1 MASLTSYI
9 FKPKHGKELAKKVI
23 EAFCNDFLNYEDCGN
38 YLWWRDPVPG
48 SVVPLP
54 EGYVEFHIE
63 NDYSS
68 DPDSFSE
75 SCYLDTEITAQQMAD
90 DMYVLLNKDFWYPDH
105 ENGGLLFSF
114 EDRELC
120 EVIVALADPS
130 SRVVSFGSD
139 RRAFVSEVNSEGVGH
154 HKSVDLLDYA
164 LAVPIVEEKPQG
176 EQLKLTL

>member
-9 FKPKHGKELAKKVI
+9 FKPKHGKELAKIVI
-23 EAFCNDFLNYEDCGN
+23 EVFCNDFLNYADCGN

-48 SVVPLP
+48 SVAPLP

-63 NDYSS
+63 NDYNSE
-68 DPDSFSE
+68 PDSFSE

-105 ENGGLLFSF
+105 ENGGLLFNF

-120 EVIVALADPS
+120 EVIIALADPS

-139 RRAFVSEVNSEGVGH
+139 RRAFVSEVNSEGVGY
-154 HKSVDLLDYA
+154 HKNVDLLDYA
-164 LAVPIVEEKPQG
+164 LSVPIVEEKPQG

>member
-9 FKPKHGKELAKKVI
+9 FKPKHGKELAKIVI
-23 EAFCNDFLNYEDCGN
+23 EAFCNDFLNYADCGN
-38 YLWWRDPVPG
+38 YLWWRDPAPG

-63 NDYSS
+63 NDYNS

-105 ENGGLLFSF
+105 ENGGLLFNF

-120 EVIVALADPS
+120 EVIIALADPN

-139 RRAFVSEVNSEGVGH
+139 RRAFVSEVNSEGVGY
-154 HKSVDLLDYA
+154 HKNVDLLDYA
-164 LAVPIVEEKPQG
+164 LSVPIVEEKPQG

>member
-63 NDYSS
+63 NDYNS

-75 SCYLDTEITAQQMAD
+75 SCHLDTEITAQQMAD

>member
-1 MASLTSYI
+1 MASITSYI

-38 YLWWRDPVPG
+38 YLWWRDPVPA
-48 SVVPLP
+48 SPVPLP

-63 NDYSS
+63 NDYNS

-75 SCYLDTEITAQQMAD
+75 SCHFDTEITAQQMAD

-105 ENGGLLFSF
+105 ENGGLLFNF

-139 RRAFVSEVNSEGVGH
+139 RRVFVSEVNSEGVGY
-154 HKSVDLLDYA
+154 HKHVDLLDYA
-164 LAVPIVEEKPQG
+164 LSVPIVEEKPQG

>member
-1 MASLTSYI
+1 MASITSYI

-38 YLWWRDPVPG
+38 YLWWRDPVPA
-48 SVVPLP
+48 SPVPLP

-63 NDYSS
+63 NDYNS

-75 SCYLDTEITAQQMAD
+75 SCPFDTEITAQQMAD